1 MPVTINSSTLQF
13 LKDLAHNNNRE
24 WFADNRE
31 RYIAANTNVAAF
43 VEELID
49 EIGLFDEEIL
59 KLDARKTLFRIYRD
73 TRFSLDKTPYK
84 TNFGAGLGFKRGNG
98 SAGYYLHIEPGKSF
112 LAGGLYQPERD
123 ALREVRKEIS
133 MNKTEFLE
141 ILEKD
146 EFRNNFRG
154 LSVEHKLTR
163 VPNGFEKDDPMAEY
177 LKLKSFNVS
186 HPVSDEVLMNEN
198 AAQNFAFIFKS
209 MKPLNDFLNR
219 PLGLK

>member
-1 MPVTINSSTLQF
+1 MPSAINSSTLQF
-13 LKDLAHNNNRE
+13 LKDLAKNNNRE
-24 WFADNRE
+24 WFAENRE
-31 RYIAANTNVAAF
+31 RYIASNMNVVAF
-43 VEELID
+43 VEQLI
-49 EIGLFDEEIL
+49 EEMGAFDKEIL
-59 KLDARKTLFRIYRD
+59 KLDAKKTLFRIYRD

-84 TNFGAGLGFKRGNG
+84 TNFGVGLGFKRGNG

-112 LAGGLYQPERD
+112 LAGGLYQPQRD

-133 MNKTEFLE
+133 MSKSEFIE
-141 ILEKD
+141 ILEQND
-146 EFRNNFRG
+146 FRNNFRG

-186 HPVSDEVLMNEN
+186 HPVSDEALLSEN
-198 AAQNFAFIFKS
+198 AARDFSLIFKS

-219 PLGLK
+219 PLILK